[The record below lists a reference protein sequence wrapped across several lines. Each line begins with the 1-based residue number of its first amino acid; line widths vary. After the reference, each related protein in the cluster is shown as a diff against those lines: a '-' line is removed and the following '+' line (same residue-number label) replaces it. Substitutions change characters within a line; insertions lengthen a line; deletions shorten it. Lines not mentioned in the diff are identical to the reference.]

1 MTFQQ
6 RLNHR
11 QGTSLIEMLIVISVW
26 SVVIG
31 VLAVL
36 LGQLLPGNV
45 ARAAV
50 EQQDALARLQRQF
63 ASDVREAT
71 SDQMPEEEGK
81 EAVRL
86 LFDENHSVSYV
97 LGERDL
103 RRLERRGGEVVSREA
118 YRLGSQVQVRVDRIG
133 TGVSVLQMKVAH
145 ADGDPS
151 VESRPLALFAAPLGA
166 DHRFGATI
174 CSRGASMTR
183 RRA

>member
-11 QGTSLIEMLIVISVW
+11 HGTSLIEMLIVISVW

-36 LGQLLPGNV
+36 LGQLLRAGNV

-50 EQQDALARLQRQF
+50 EQQVALARLQRQF

-118 YRLGSQVQVRVDRIG
+118 FRLGSQVQVRVDRIG
-133 TGVSVLQMKVAH
+133 SGVSVLQMKVAH

-166 DHRFGATI
+166 DHRFAHQSTAEV
-174 CSRGASMTR
+174 RP
-183 RRA
+183 